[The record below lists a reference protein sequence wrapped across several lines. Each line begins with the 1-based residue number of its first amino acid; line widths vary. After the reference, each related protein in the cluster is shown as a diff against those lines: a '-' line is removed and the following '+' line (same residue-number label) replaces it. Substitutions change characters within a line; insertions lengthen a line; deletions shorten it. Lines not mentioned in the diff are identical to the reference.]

1 MGEIIADI
9 LAKTLVTLIK
19 LGIVGG
25 LLMLRI
31 RLSSSSMLDKWIVT
45 HLDWKSAIPIQI
57 LWGFI
62 GMIIGN
68 IIAYCL
74 GYVPVTTLQK
84 MVVAFL
90 GGSLVI

>member
-9 LAKTLVTLIK
+9 IAKTVVTLIK

-45 HLDWKSAIPIQI
+45 HLDWKSAII
-57 LWGFI
+57 
-62 GMIIGN
+62 
-68 IIAYCL
+68 
-74 GYVPVTTLQK
+74 V
-84 MVVAFL
+84 
-90 GGSLVI
+90 

>member
-1 MGEIIADI
+1 MGEIIADVI
-9 LAKTLVTLIK
+9 AKTLVTLIK

-45 HLDWKSAIPIQI
+45 HLDWKSAIPVQI

-62 GMIIGN
+62 GMIVGN

-84 MVVAFL
+84 MAVAFL
-90 GGSLVI
+90 GGSLVL

>member
-31 RLSSSSMLDKWIVT
+31 RLSSSSILDKWIVT
-45 HLDWKSAIPIQI
+45 HLDWKSAI
-57 LWGFI
+57 
-62 GMIIGN
+62 II
-68 IIAYCL
+68 
-74 GYVPVTTLQK
+74 
-84 MVVAFL
+84 
-90 GGSLVI
+90 